1 MSLPTVPDLRFAP
14 VRVLACLMLSIAFLL
29 SGFELPGQ
37 AGQGVVATGARV
49 AGDDSR
55 TRFVA
60 DVTAPVGF
68 TVYVLPDPYRVM
80 IDLPEVSFDLA
91 PGSGQKGRGLVT
103 EYRYGQVDQ
112 GRARIV
118 LDAKGPVLIE
128 KSFIVPP
135 QAGQPARIV
144 VDLVP
149 TTKQRFA
156 ATLKQD
162 ELSSLTAIAEAAGE
176 GKKEPGAAAPE
187 EDAAASDAPPPE
199 ETAAAA
205 IPEEAPAGA
214 VETPVAEDV
223 PLDLPAITDSPAAED
238 DAAAVPK
245 PVIKPSADQPEAEAA
260 AAEQPPKPARPNG
273 RKLVVIDP
281 GHGGIDPGAIGRNK
295 TKEKDVVLA
304 FGLELRDK
312 LKAMDGIDV
321 VMTRS
326 TDEFLSLRKRVKIAR
341 DHAADLFI
349 AIHADTVRGPEARGA
364 TIYTLSEK
372 ASDAEAEALAHKE
385 NHADIIG
392 GVDLDTE
399 NEEVTGILID
409 LVQRESKNH
418 SLFFARKAV
427 AEMKTATS
435 FTGKPMR
442 SAGFV
447 VLKAPDV
454 PSVLVELGY
463 LSSKQDEQQ
472 LTSPKWRASVAAA
485 MARAVGKYFDQKVAQ
500 KTD

>member
-1 MSLPTVPDLRFAP
+1 MSFPTVPALRFAP
-14 VRVLACLMLSIAFLL
+14 VRLLACALLSIAFLL

-37 AGQGVVATGARV
+37 AGQGVTATGARI

-60 DVTAPVGF
+60 DITAPVGF

-91 PGSGQKGRGLVT
+91 PGSGQKARGLIS

-118 LDAKGPVLIE
+118 LNAKGPVLIE

-149 TTKQRFA
+149 TSKQKFA

-162 ELSSLTAIAEAAGE
+162 ELSSLSAIAEAAGDSQPAPAE
-176 GKKEPGAAAPE
+176 EPAAE
-187 EDAAASDAPPPE
+187 ETAGNDAPPPDE
-199 ETAAAA
+199 ISAETEPAAAEVPLDMPA
-205 IPEEAPAGA
+205 VSEAAPVEEEAPLSEAESQDGA
-214 VETPVAEDV
+214 AV
-223 PLDLPAITDSPAAED
+223 
-238 DAAAVPK
+238 VPK
-245 PVIKPSADQPEAEAA
+245 PVLRPVAKTAESADSAE
-260 AAEQPPKPARPNG
+260 EEPARPLRKNG

-295 TKEKDVVLA
+295 TREKDVVLA

-312 LKAMDGIDV
+312 LKALDGIDV

-326 TDEFLSLRKRVKIAR
+326 ADEFLTLKNRVKIAR

-427 AEMKTATS
+427 TEMKTATG

-485 MARAVGKYFDQKVAQ
+485 MARAVGKYFDQQVAQ